1 MQLHKG
7 LTLDA
12 LLENPAIRSG
22 LTGIRRG
29 IEREALRITPEGRLA
44 ITMHPEEKLGA
55 TLTHPS
61 ITTDYAEALLEF
73 ITPVSRSVQETLAQL
88 RDLHRV
94 TYAAIGD
101 ERLWPMSMPCY
112 VNELSD
118 IRIAQYGD
126 SHVGTMKRVY
136 RQGLTHRYGAV
147 MQTIAGVHY
156 NFSVSDELWAA
167 LAAEDGDRDSIEFR
181 SARYLGLIRNF
192 KRLAWVI
199 PYMFGASPLLCKSF
213 LRYTDIDI
221 GLEEIGGGL
230 AGFPYG
236 TSLRMSD
243 LGYTNREQ
251 AELGVTYNSLDEYV
265 DDLRRAVFTPAE
277 RFVAIGILDGEQ
289 WKQLSANILQI
300 ENEFY
305 SPIRPKQIAGPGE
318 TPAQALERGGI
329 EYIEV
334 RVLDVNPF
342 SNVGIDADQ
351 MRFID
356 LFLLYCLL
364 DNSAPLS
371 WDEQVDTE
379 RLVSEVIKNGRK
391 PGLLL
396 TDRAGIAS
404 VEERLTVLFA
414 ELEDIAVVLDGTE
427 QEPLY
432 QQSLAA
438 LKPAIADPEQTLS
451 GKVMSM
457 YKRALTEGGMPGMRL
472 AEMYRTELMNSE
484 LEHYTHE
491 QFAQW
496 AKQSKADKQAL
507 EAETTGTF
515 GDFLADYFEQAQIKK
530 KRPVVGGAKDSL

>member
-22 LTGIRRG
+22 LTELRRG

-73 ITPVSRSVQETLAQL
+73 ITPVSHSVEETLAQL

-126 SHVGTMKRVY
+126 SHAGTMKRLY

-167 LAAEDGDRDSIEFR
+167 LATEDGDRDNMEFR

-192 KRLAWVI
+192 KRFAWVI

-213 LRYTDIDI
+213 LRYTQVDI
-221 GLEEIGGGL
+221 GLEDMGGGL
-230 AGFPYG
+230 AGFPYA

-251 AELGVTYNSLDEYV
+251 AELGITYNSLDEYV
-265 DDLRRAVFTPAE
+265 DDLRRAVFTPAA
-277 RFVAIGILDGEQ
+277 RFVKIGVRDGDE
-289 WKQLSANILQI
+289 WKQLSTNILQI

-305 SPIRPKQIAGPGE
+305 SPIRPKQIALEGE
-318 TPAQALERGGI
+318 TPAQALENRGI

-342 SNVGIDADQ
+342 SNVGISADQ
-351 MRFID
+351 MRFVD

-364 DNSAPLS
+364 ENSPPLS

-379 RLVSEVIKNGRK
+379 RLVSEVVKRGRM
-391 PGLLL
+391 PGLQL
-396 TDRAGIAS
+396 TDSAGIAS
-404 VEERLTVLFA
+404 VEERLEALFS
-414 ELEDIAVVLDGTE
+414 ELNNIAVVLDE
-427 QEPLY
+427 SKAKALY

-438 LKPAIADPEQTLS
+438 LAPAIKNPEQTLS

-457 YKRALTEGGMPGMRL
+457 FKRAIADGGKPGMEL
-472 AEMYRTELMNSE
+472 AEMYRTELMSGE
-484 LEHYTHE
+484 LEHYTQE
-491 QFAQW
+491 QFTAW
-496 AKQSKADKQAL
+496 TKQSIEDKQTL
-507 EAETTGTF
+507 EANTRGSF
-515 GDFLADYFEQAQIKK
+515 GDFLADYFERAQAKK
-530 KRPVVGGAKDSL
+530 SAP

>member
-7 LTLDA
+7 LALDA

-22 LTGIRRG
+22 LKGIRRG

-44 ITMHPEEKLGA
+44 VTMHPEEKLGA
-55 TLTHPS
+55 TLTHPA

-73 ITPVSRSVQETLAQL
+73 ITPVSRSVEETLAQL

-94 TYAAIGD
+94 TYTAIGD
-101 ERLWPMSMPCY
+101 ERLWPLSMPCY

-126 SHVGTMKRVY
+126 SHSGIMKRTY
-136 RQGLTHRYGAV
+136 RQGLTHRYGAM

-167 LAAEDGDRDSIEFR
+167 LAAEDGDRDNRDFR

-192 KRLAWVI
+192 KRLAWVV

-213 LRYTDIDI
+213 LRHTEIDI
-221 GLEEIGGGL
+221 GLEEMGGGL
-230 AGFPYG
+230 AGFPYA

-251 AELGVTYNSLDEYV
+251 AELGITYNSLQEYV
-265 DDLRRAVFTPAE
+265 DNLRCAVFTPVK
-277 RFVAIGILDGEQ
+277 RFEEIGIRDGNE

-305 SPIRPKQIAGPGE
+305 SPIRPKQIALEGE
-318 TPAQALERGGI
+318 TPAQALENRGI

-342 SNVGIDADQ
+342 SNVGISADQ

-356 LFLLYCLL
+356 LLLLYCLL
-364 DNSAPLS
+364 DNSSPLS
-371 WDEQVDTE
+371 WEEQVDTE
-379 RLVSEVIKNGRK
+379 RLVSEVIKHGRT
-391 PGLLL
+391 PGLQL
-396 TDRAGIAS
+396 TDSNGIAT
-404 VEERLTVLFA
+404 VEERLTALFK
-414 ELEDIAVVLDGTE
+414 ELNDIAVVLDKTK
-427 QEPLY
+427 PAALY

-438 LKPAIADPEQTLS
+438 LAPAITDPEQTLS
-451 GKVMSM
+451 GKVMEM
-457 YKRALTEGGMPGMRL
+457 YLRAVAEGDKPGMRL
-472 AEMYRTELMNSE
+472 AEMYRTELMGGE
-484 LEHYTHE
+484 LEYYTHE
-491 QFAQW
+491 QFAEW
-496 AKQSKADKQAL
+496 TKQSIADKAAL
-507 EAETTGTF
+507 EASSEGTF
-515 GDFLADYFEQAQIKK
+515 GEFLADYFERAQAQK
-530 KRPVVGGAKDSL
+530 KRPKRGAKDSL

>member
-7 LTLDA
+7 LALDA

-22 LTGIRRG
+22 LVGIRRG

-44 ITMHPEEKLGA
+44 TTMHPEEKLGA
-55 TLTHPS
+55 TLTHPA

-73 ITPVSRSVQETLAQL
+73 ITPVSRSVQETLVQL

-118 IRIAQYGD
+118 IRIAQYGN
-126 SHVGTMKRVY
+126 SHSGTMKRVY
-136 RQGLTHRYGAV
+136 RQGLTHRYGAM

-167 LAAEDGDRDSIEFR
+167 LAAEDGDRDSKEFR

-199 PYMFGASPLLCKSF
+199 PYMFGASPILCKSF
-213 LRYTDIDI
+213 LRHTSVDI

-230 AGFPYG
+230 VGIPYA

-251 AELGVTYNSLDEYV
+251 AELGITYNSLEEYTS
-265 DDLRRAVFTPAE
+265 DLCCAVFTPAK
-277 RFVAIGILDGEQ
+277 RFVDIGIRDGDE
-289 WKQLSANILQI
+289 WKQLSPNILQI

-305 SPIRPKQIAGPGE
+305 SPIRPKQIAKDGE
-318 TPAQALERGGI
+318 TPAQALKNRGI
-329 EYIEV
+329 EYVEV

-342 SNVGIDADQ
+342 SNVGISADQ
-351 MRFID
+351 MRFVD

-364 DNSAPLS
+364 ENSPKLS
-371 WDEQVDTE
+371 WQEQVDTE
-379 RLVSEVIKNGRK
+379 RLVSEVVKQGRT
-391 PGLLL
+391 PGLQL
-396 TDRAGIAS
+396 TDDYGIAT
-404 VEERLTVLFA
+404 VEERLTVLFK
-414 ELEDIAVVLDGTE
+414 ELETIAQVLDVNE
-427 QEPLY
+427 PEPLY
-432 QQSLAA
+432 YQSLTS
-438 LKPAIADPEQTLS
+438 LSPAISDPEQTLS

-457 YKRALTEGGMPGMRL
+457 HKRALAEGGQPSMQL
-472 AEMYRTELMNSE
+472 AEMYRTELLGSE
-484 LEHYTHE
+484 LEYYSQE
-491 QFAQW
+491 QFAEW
-496 AKQSKADKQAL
+496 TKQSIADKATL
-507 EAETTGTF
+507 EANSKGSF
-515 GDFLADYFEQAQIKK
+515 ADFLADYYVRAQAKK
-530 KRPVVGGAKDSL
+530 SAL